1 MRTLLRNAALLASL
15 LLFNA
20 AALLA
25 QTGSVSG
32 VVTDD
37 VGPVIGA
44 TVVLDGTTNG
54 TTTDLDGKYTISGL
68 KAGQYTLKYSFVGME
83 DQRQKVTVTAGKT
96 TKLDIRL
103 KTKAEVLNEM
113 VVVGYG
119 VQRKREV
126 TGSIAKVEPKEITD
140 LPTPSFESALQGKAA
155 GVQVTTG
162 SGMAGSGAVIRVR
175 GIASISAGG
184 DPLYVVDGIP
194 ITQDQFLTNNSGG
207 FNNNPL
213 ASLNPNDIE
222 SIEILKDAS
231 ATGIYG
237 SRGANGVVLIT
248 TKRAKQQGTKF
259 EFTSRVGLSGPTARP
274 NMVDGPTYLQLRQ
287 EAWENDGNVGLA
299 PLPGGITWE
308 EALNTNT
315 DWVDQ
320 TIGTGV
326 KQMYSFGVKRGTKR
340 LKAYVNATYDDNQS
354 YLIGNGYERI
364 SGRANLDYTFSDKLK
379 GGLSL
384 SKSRGTNSRVDNAWS
399 GGLGAAMSSAL
410 PIYPV
415 TDSTGEWWND
425 GTNPVFQRNSK
436 VWKTIENRTINTGY
450 LTYEPVKNLFF
461 KASGGYD
468 YMDLSDLIYEPQEV
482 LRSDHQGQLKRNSTW
497 INNWNYSV
505 TGNYNYELSNDR
517 QLKFMV
523 GHEYQRSTTAGKD
536 RTFTDVLDYTATTA
550 GDSGSVIVTNRAT
563 VRYAF
568 MSFFGRA
575 NYVHKQKYFFQ
586 ATLRSDGSSKFG
598 PNNRFGWFPSI
609 SAGWVM
615 SEEDWLKESKTISFL
630 KVRASWGIVGN
641 ANIPDNL
648 WQGRFSPSGNQA
660 PYNGDPTIFPINN
673 ENPNLKWETS
683 NVFDGGVELGL
694 WEDRITI
701 TPEAYFKQSKDVL
714 MKLTVPRYNGFEDF
728 WDNVGQINNTGV
740 ELAIKSVNIDKKNF
754 KWTTSVNAARNWN
767 KIVSIGGYSEDA
779 VSGGTNDTRVVVGA
793 PVGTNFLVRFS
804 HVDPNNGRP
813 VYIDKD
819 GNTTY
824 TWDPADRVAVG
835 DVLPDV
841 IGGMTNTFN
850 YKNWEMTLV
859 IIGSYG
865 ADIYDSSS
873 KRQLGVVSND
883 WNMRTDIYD
892 RWRQPGD
899 QATYPRLTMDTET
912 YGSTTP
918 WINTDQWLHDGSY
931 LRFRNL
937 TIGYNV
943 PRERLERWKI
953 DNLRVSANL
962 TNFITITKYPG
973 LDPEIARDFEDNAD
987 RNMSP
992 NITYLT
998 PPQERTLNFSINLG
1012 F

>member
-1 MRTLLRNAALLASL
+1 MHTFLRTVVLISGLILLNAVAS
-15 LLFNA
+15 F
-20 AALLA
+20 A
-25 QTGSVSG
+25 QKGAIAG
-32 VVTDD
+32 VVSDD
-37 VGPVIGA
+37 TGPIIGA
-44 TVVLDGTTNG
+44 TVVINGTTDG
-54 TTTDLDGKYTISGL
+54 TTTDLDGKFFIKDLAPGKVTLRIS
-68 KAGQYTLKYSFVGME
+68 FIGME
-83 DQRQKVTVTAGKT
+83 DKLETVTVTASKT
-96 TKLDIRL
+96 LTLNVTMA
-103 KTKAEVLNEM
+103 TKAEVLDEM

-126 TGSIAKVEPKEITD
+126 TGSIAKVTSKQITD

-162 SGMAGSGAVIRVR
+162 SGLAGSGAVIRVR

-194 ITQDQFLTNNSGG
+194 ITQDQFLTQNSGG

-222 SIEILKDAS
+222 SIEILKDAA

-237 SRGANGVVLIT
+237 SRGANGVILIT
-248 TKRAKQQGTKF
+248 TKRASKEGLKF
-259 EFTSRVGLSGPTARP
+259 EFTSRVGLSAPTALP

-299 PLPGGITWE
+299 PLPGGLTWE
-308 EALNTNT
+308 EALTNNT
-315 DWVDQ
+315 DWVDR
-320 TIGTGV
+320 TTATGV

-340 LKAYVNATYDDNQS
+340 LKAYMAGSYDDNQS
-354 YLIGNGYERI
+354 YLLGNSYERM
-364 SGRANLDYTFSDKLK
+364 SGRANVDYKFSEKIK
-379 GGLSL
+379 GGVSL
-384 SKSRGTNSRVDNAWS
+384 SKSRGTNNRIDNAWS
-399 GGLGAAMSSAL
+399 GGLGSAMSNAL

-415 TDSTGEWWND
+415 VDSTGEWWND
-425 GTNPVFQRNSK
+425 GTNPVLQRNSK
-436 VWKTIENRTINTGY
+436 VWKTIENRSINNGFMTF
-450 LTYEPVKNLFF
+450 EPVENLFF

-468 YMDLSDLIYEPQEV
+468 YMDLADLIYEPQEV
-482 LRSDHQGQLKRNSTW
+482 LRSDHAGQLKRNSTY
-497 INNWNYSV
+497 INNYNYSI
-505 TGNYNYELSNDR
+505 TGNYNYELSEDR
-517 QLKFMV
+517 QLKFLL

-536 RTFTDVLDYTATTA
+536 RTYTDVLDYTATQE
-550 GDSGSVIVTNRAT
+550 GDSGTTIITNRAT
-563 VRYAF
+563 VKYAF

-598 PNNRFGWFPSI
+598 PNNRFGWFPSL
-609 SAGWVM
+609 SAGWVL
-615 SEEDWLKESKTISFL
+615 SEEDFLRDSKTISFFKL
-630 KVRASWGIVGN
+630 RTSWGIVGN

-660 PYNGDPTIFPINN
+660 PYNGDPTIFPLNN
-673 ENPNLKWETS
+673 ENPDLKWETS
-683 NVFDGGVELGL
+683 MVIDGGVEIGL

-701 TPEAYFKQSKDVL
+701 TPEVYWKRSQDVL
-714 MKLTVPRYNGFEDF
+714 MKLNVPRYNGFGDF
-728 WDNVGQINNTGV
+728 WDNVGEIRNSGV
-740 ELAIKSVNIDKKNF
+740 ELAIKSVNIDKKKF
-754 KWTTSVNAARNWN
+754 KWSTSLNAARNWN

-804 HVDPNNGRP
+804 HVDPDNGKP
-813 VYIDKD
+813 VYFDRD
-819 GNTTY
+819 GNETY
-824 TWDPADRVAVG
+824 IWNPADRQPLG
-835 DVLPDV
+835 DILPDL
-841 IGGMTNTFN
+841 IGGITNTFA
-850 YKNWEMTLV
+850 YKNWEATLV
-859 IIGSYG
+859 VIGSYG

-899 QATYPRLTMDTET
+899 IAKYPRLTMNTET

-937 TIGYNV
+937 TIAYNV
-943 PRERLERWKI
+943 PSERLERWKV
-953 DNLRVSANL
+953 DRLRLAINA
-962 TNFITITKYPG
+962 TNFATITKYPG

-998 PPQERTLNFSINLG
+998 PPQERTVNFSINIG